1 MSDYHLLFYF
11 FKQTSNSKKLTC
23 GFYIIGYCNYN
34 ELTKNPNIEY
44 QFPDDHTREDLRCQP
59 FSDYLEPKTCNPYI
73 GDKKRTPGTAILV
86 ISGTEMLKNDGL
98 S

>member
-1 MSDYHLLFYF
+1 MLHCFAPFVSDYHLLFYF

-23 GFYIIGYCNYN
+23 GFYIIWYCNYN

-59 FSDYLEPKTCNPYI
+59 FSDYLESI
-73 GDKKRTPGTAILV
+73 GQ
-86 ISGTEMLKNDGL
+86 ISSATIQIFL
-98 S
+98 SLGNAAGVA